1 MQKIEAGYIP
11 AQQYHDDPAYSASD
25 LKLITSTCPQVFY
38 QSKYEKVK
46 LEHEPAIKKAFR
58 VGELCHAFTLEPD
71 RAKKAYGV
79 CLSRSTKAGKVQAE
93 EMAAK
98 GIEPITSQEY
108 DLASSVA
115 NAVWSHPI
123 AKRLLSKGFAEQSFW
138 KEDKETGLTCKARCD
153 FIASSFEYS
162 GDIIVDLKT
171 TGEGNSHPDKF
182 IKSIANYLYHLQAA
196 HYLEVI
202 GAKRFVFIAVE
213 KVYPYA
219 ISITELD
226 EDALAEGKRLRQAA
240 LKLISKCHT
249 DAHWHGYAEE
259 IQTLSLPSWAYKTN

>member
-46 LEHEPAIKKAFR
+46 LEHEPALKKAFR

-108 DLASSVA
+108 ELASSVA

-123 AKRLLSKGFAEQSFW
+123 AKKLLSNGFAEQSFW
-138 KEDKETGLTCKARCD
+138 QEDKETGLTCKARCD
-153 FIASSFEYS
+153 FLN
-162 GDIIVDLKT
+162 GDTIIDLKT
-171 TGEGNSHPDKF
+171 TGEGNASPDKF
-182 IKSIANYLYHLQAA
+182 IKSVANYLYHLQAA

-219 ISITELD
+219 ISIIELD
-226 EDALAEGKRLRQAA
+226 EDALAEGSHLRQEA
-240 LKLISKCHT
+240 LRLIQDCHA
-249 DAHWHGYAEE
+249 DAYWSGYSEK
-259 IQTLSLPSWAYKTN
+259 IRKLSLPMWAYKSNNFKLNQ

>member
-1 MQKIEAGYIP
+1 MNMTN
-11 AQQYHDDPAYSASD
+11 DDGFGIKVFV
-25 LKLITSTCPQVFY
+25 LLIAF
-38 QSKYEKVK
+38 
-46 LEHEPAIKKAFR
+46 AIIGGLIATN
-58 VGELCHAFTLEPD
+58 GN
-71 RAKKAYGV
+71 
-79 CLSRSTKAGKVQAE
+79 KVQAE
-93 EMAAK
+93 EMAVK
-98 GIEPITSQEY
+98 GIEPITNQEY
-108 DLASSVA
+108 ELASNVA

-123 AKRLLSKGFAEQSFW
+123 ANKLLAVGLAEQSFW

-153 FIASSFEYS
+153 FLN
-162 GDIIVDLKT
+162 GDTIIDLKT

-182 IKSIANYLYHLQAA
+182 IKSVANYLYHLQAA

-226 EDALAEGKRLRQAA
+226 EGALAEGKRLRQAA
-240 LKLISKCHT
+240 LKQISKCHT
-249 DAHWHGYAEE
+249 DAYWHGYAEE

>member
-1 MQKIEAGYIP
+1 MQKTKKEYIP
-11 AQQYHDDPAYSASD
+11 AEVYHADPAYSASD
-25 LKLITSTCPQVFY
+25 CKLYKKTCPKVFY
-38 QSKYEKVK
+38 ESKYGEQK
-46 LEHEPAIKKAFR
+46 LEHEPALKKAFR
-58 VGELCHAFTLEPD
+58 TGELCHAFTLEPD
-71 RAKKAYGV
+71 RAKTAYGV
-79 CLSRSTKAGKVQAE
+79 CLNRSTKAGKAQAE

-98 GIEPITSQEY
+98 GIEPITSAEY
-108 DLASSVA
+108 ELASNVA
-115 NAVWSHPI
+115 NAVWEHPL
-123 AKRLLSKGFAEQSFW
+123 AKKLLAKGHAEQSFW
-138 KEDKETGLTCKARCD
+138 RDDKETGLTCKARCD
-153 FIASSFEYS
+153 FIN
-162 GDIIVDLKT
+162 GDTIIDLKT

-182 IKSIANYLYHLQAA
+182 IKSVASYLYHLQAA

-226 EDALAEGKRLRQAA
+226 EASLEYGLKLRQDA

>member
-1 MQKIEAGYIP
+1 MQKAKREYIP

-38 QSKYEKVK
+38 QNKYEKVK
-46 LEHEPAIKKAFR
+46 LEHEPALKKAFR

-71 RAKKAYGV
+71 RAKKDYGV

-108 DLASSVA
+108 ELASNVA

-123 AKRLLSKGFAEQSFW
+123 AKKLLSNGFPELSFW
-138 KEDKETGLTCKARCD
+138 KEDKETGLICKARCD
-153 FIASSFEYS
+153 FITFGGYS
-162 GDIIVDLKT
+162 DDTIVDLKT

>member
-1 MQKIEAGYIP
+1 MQKVKPEYIP
-11 AQQYHDDPAYSASD
+11 ADVYHADPAYSASD

-46 LEHEPAIKKAFR
+46 LEHEPALKKAFR

-93 EMAAK
+93 EMTAK

-108 DLASSVA
+108 ELASNVA

-123 AKRLLSKGFAEQSFW
+123 ANKLLSVGLAEQSFW

-153 FIASSFEYS
+153 FLDPINKT
-162 GDIIVDLKT
+162 IVDLKT

-182 IKSIANYLYHLQAA
+182 IKSVANYLYHLQAA
-196 HYLEVI
+196 HYLEVV

-219 ISITELD
+219 ISIIELD
-226 EDALAEGKRLRQAA
+226 EASLDWGFKLRQDA

-249 DAHWHGYAEE
+249 DAHWHGYTEE

>member
-1 MQKIEAGYIP
+1 
-11 AQQYHDDPAYSASD
+11 
-25 LKLITSTCPQVFY
+25 
-38 QSKYEKVK
+38 
-46 LEHEPAIKKAFR
+46 
-58 VGELCHAFTLEPD
+58 
-71 RAKKAYGV
+71 
-79 CLSRSTKAGKVQAE
+79 
-93 EMAAK
+93 MAAK
-98 GIEPITSQEY
+98 GIEPITNQEY
-108 DLASSVA
+108 ELASNVA

-123 AKRLLSKGFAEQSFW
+123 ANRLLSVGHAEQSFW

-153 FIASSFEYS
+153 FLH
-162 GDIIVDLKT
+162 GDYIIDLKT

-182 IKSIANYLYHLQAA
+182 IKSVANYFYHLQAA

-226 EDALAEGKRLRQAA
+226 EEALAEGKRLRQAA

-249 DAHWHGYAEE
+249 DAYWHGYAEK

>member
-38 QSKYEKVK
+38 QSKYQHKK
-46 LEHEPAIKKAFR
+46 LEHEPALKKAFR
-58 VGELCHAFTLEPD
+58 TGELCHAFTLEPD

-123 AKRLLSKGFAEQSFW
+123 AKKLLSVGLAEQSFW
-138 KEDKETGLTCKARCD
+138 KEDKETGLTCKERCD
-153 FIASSFEYS
+153 FLDPINKT
-162 GDIIVDLKT
+162 IVDLKT

-240 LKLISKCHT
+240 LNLISKCHT